1 MSHSIRRLILASA
14 LAVAVAFLALGSATA
29 NAGVIVNDNT
39 PSTHQTLTAVVS
51 APPAGATQY
60 TLAQCNVTSTNAN
73 DWGRDCNQSSG
84 TSFSPLS
91 TTNRPVTVDRT
102 FTNFSFV
109 PGLSPLHGMF
119 THCRDMP
126 ILGTSQCGV
135 VVSWY
140 NATFDSLG
148 FATAPLTF

>member
-1 MSHSIRRLILASA
+1 MSHSIRRLIPVSA
-14 LAVAVAFLALGSATA
+14 LAVAFLALGSATA

-39 PSTHQTLTAVVS
+39 PDPHQTLTAVVS

-60 TLAQCNVTSTNAN
+60 TLAECNVTSANPN
-73 DWGRDCNQSSG
+73 DWGRDCNQASG
-84 TSFSPLS
+84 TAPSPLTS
-91 TTNRPVTVDRT
+91 TNKPVTVQNT

-109 PGLSPLHGMF
+109 PGQSPLHGMF
-119 THCRDMP
+119 THCRDT
-126 ILGTSQCGV
+126 IGTSPCAV

-148 FATAPLTF
+148 FATTPLTFL

>member
-1 MSHSIRRLILASA
+1 MPHSIRRFIPVSA
-14 LAVAVAFLALGSATA
+14 LAVAFLALGSASA

-39 PSTHQTLTAVVS
+39 PSSHQTLIAVVS

-60 TLAQCNVTSTNAN
+60 TLAQCNVTSVNPN
-73 DWGRDCNQSSG
+73 DWGRDCNQASA
-84 TSFSPLS
+84 TSFSPLT
-91 TTNRPVTVDRT
+91 TTNRTVTVRNT
-102 FTNFSFV
+102 FTNTSFV
-109 PGLSPLHGMF
+109 PGASPLHGMF

-126 ILGTSQCGV
+126 IAGTSQCGV